1 MNNATKQLGIFL
13 LGAAAGAA
21 MGILLAPDKGKNT
34 RNRIIK
40 ASNDAKHRFDD
51 EVEELKRTYNKKLD
65 KNLEH
70 VKEGVDSMK
79 KKLSVK

>member
-1 MNNATKQLGIFL
+1 MNSTTKQLGIFL
-13 LGAAAGAA
+13 CGAAAGAA
-21 MGILLAPDKGKNT
+21 LGLLLAPDKGSNT
-34 RNRIIK
+34 RKKIVK
-40 ASNDAKHRFDD
+40 ATSDMKHKFDD
-51 EVEELKRTYNKKLD
+51 EVEELKKGYNKKLD